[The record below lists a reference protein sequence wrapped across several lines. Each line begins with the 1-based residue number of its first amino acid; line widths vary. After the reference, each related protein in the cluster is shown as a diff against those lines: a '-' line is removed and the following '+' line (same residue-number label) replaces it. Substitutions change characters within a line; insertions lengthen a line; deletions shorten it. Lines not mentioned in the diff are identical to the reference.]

1 MCCGRLH
8 NCFISWIAL
17 LHQIFDKKIRQK
29 FLVLNSMCFHL
40 LHQTNYSFFFSSFLS
55 VWQTLNYCMYGSDG
69 HREMVGQ
76 ISINNKEKS
85 FFLIPIFLHQSVLLL
100 GHKTRGHKIQGLER
114 ASKLY

>member
-1 MCCGRLH
+1 
-8 NCFISWIAL
+8 
-17 LHQIFDKKIRQK
+17 
-29 FLVLNSMCFHL
+29 
-40 LHQTNYSFFFSSFLS
+40 
-55 VWQTLNYCMYGSDG
+55 MYGNDG